1 MNEIIMKIILVGYM
15 ASGKSTIGKLLSDSL
30 HLPFYDLD
38 HLIETNLNL
47 KIDEIFKQKGELFFR
62 KKEREI
68 LIDFLNSTENYILA
82 LGGGTPCYY
91 DNYQLYQFS
100 TIHSIY
106 LKASVDTLL
115 DRLQVQKVSRPL
127 IASLNNEVLQEYV
140 AKHLFERNY
149 FYHQVKT
156 IVSIDNKGES
166 EIVTEILFN
175 LT

>member
-1 MNEIIMKIILVGYM
+1 MKIILVGYM
-15 ASGKSTIGKLLSDSL
+15 TSGKSTIGKLISEELNI
-30 HLPFYDLD
+30 PFYDLD

-47 KIDEIFKQKGELFFR
+47 KINEIFDQKGELFFR

-91 DNYQLYQFS
+91 DNFELYQLVN
-100 TIHSIY
+100 IHSIY
-106 LKASVDTLL
+106 LKASITTLVN
-115 DRLQVQKVSRPL
+115 RLHTQKATRPL
-127 IASLNNEVLQEYV
+127 VSSFNNEELQEFV

-149 FYHQVKT
+149 FYNQVKT
-156 IVSIDNKGES
+156 IVSVDEKKES
-166 EIVTEILFN
+166 EIAKEIISK

>member
-1 MNEIIMKIILVGYM
+1 MKIILVGYM
-15 ASGKSTIGKLLSDSL
+15 TSGKSTIGKLISEELNI
-30 HLPFYDLD
+30 PFYDLD

-47 KIDEIFKQKGELFFR
+47 KINDIFEQKGELFFR

-91 DNYQLYQFS
+91 DNFELYQLVN
-100 TIHSIY
+100 IHSIY
-106 LKASVDTLL
+106 LKASIATLVN
-115 DRLQVQKVSRPL
+115 RLQSQKATRPLVSRFT
-127 IASLNNEVLQEYV
+127 NEELQEFV

-149 FYHQVKT
+149 FYNQVKT
-156 IVSIDNKGES
+156 IVSVDKKKES
-166 EIVTEILFN
+166 EIVTEIISK